1 MQQEFEQRV
10 ALRCDPRADRFQV
23 DVEIRGDGIFRDL
36 QPSAED
42 RYLQTCK
49 ERLDRFAAQQ
59 SLEVVWSG
67 HFDHQ
72 YTTIRHHLDVRGVL
86 RLNLLSRLTRVLRPS
101 MGYRALEFLQR
112 GVAKGWRIE
121 PFLRAAVE
129 SQRLQRFDLKGK
141 RLEDPLPTQL
151 LLRTLVETNWQPLF
165 GPADNP
171 WAYINTVTQR
181 IYQRQYQDPQDGKGA
196 RKTYKDDQEAD
207 RADQRRSYALVEAG
221 HELAVEDVPG
231 VLRANGF
238 TEDMIAVALARFDG
252 RAWREIGPYLTIQ
265 SGTLWPSRRVEAARG
280 GLRRAKTLRNR
291 RLANSVWRPRSTSAM
306 VYRERVPDGR
316 PWGGLWNYAH
326 RYQGGELDVL
336 RDIQTQERLE
346 LFKQ

>member
-10 ALRCDPRADRFQV
+10 ALRCDPRADRFQM

-42 RYLQTCK
+42 RYLQVCK

-72 YTTIRHHLDVRGVL
+72 DTTIRHHLGVRGII
-86 RLNLLSRLTRVLRPS
+86 RLNLSSRLTRVLRPS
-101 MGYRALEFLQR
+101 SGYRALEFLQR

-121 PFLRAAVE
+121 PILRAAVE
-129 SQRLQRFDLKGK
+129 SQRLKRFDLEGK

-151 LLRTLVETNWQPLF
+151 LLRALEETNWQKLF
-165 GPADNP
+165 GPSDNP
-171 WAYINTVTQR
+171 WAYINTATQR
-181 IYQRQYQDPQDGKGA
+181 IYQRHYEDPHDCKGD
-196 RKTYKDDQEAD
+196 RKTHKDDRKAD
-207 RADQRRSYALVEAG
+207 RRRSYALVEAG
-221 HELAVEDVPG
+221 DELAVEDAPG

-238 TEDMIAVALARFDG
+238 TEDMIAVALARVDG
-252 RAWREIGPYLTIQ
+252 KAWREIGPYLTIQ
-265 SGTLWPSRRVEAARG
+265 SGTSWPSRRVEAARG
-280 GLRRAKTLRNR
+280 ALRRAKTLRNR

-316 PWGGLWNYAH
+316 PWRGLWNYAH
-326 RYQGGELDVL
+326 RYQGEQLEVL
-336 RDIQTQERLE
+336 QDIQIQERLK